1 MESEIISLTE
11 RKDLIVI
18 CVISYSIQEAWSS
31 KNMERITKKVYKGTK
46 ENLVKFAE
54 NNGITL
60 NRLVIL
66 ALESYTGLTISRKTK
81 PTDE

>member
-46 ENLVKFAE
+46 ENLVKFNDVSLSFNNE
-54 NNGITL
+54 NNVL
-60 NRLVIL
+60 NHI
-66 ALESYTGLTISRKTK
+66 
-81 PTDE
+81 DF